1 MIKTYFLIAWRNVQK
16 SKIYSAINIIGLS
29 TGMAVALL
37 IGLWIWDEVSY
48 DDYFK
53 NKERLA
59 RIIATQ
65 TFNGETGSYPTT
77 VVPLENELRTKYGSD
92 IKRLSLISYNTN
104 ILAVGAKRISAS
116 GMWAGPDIT
125 EMLTLSMIRGSGES
139 FRDPSTILI
148 STSMA
153 KTLFADSDPIGQIVK
168 LDNRGELK
176 IGGVYEDLPKNTS
189 FFGTSY
195 LLPWFNKQNW
205 WNTQTDAWSNHGCEL
220 MVELNE
226 NTDIEKTNAKIKMI
240 TQEHGYVQSNELL
253 MLHPMDSWHLYSK
266 FENGQQAGGR
276 IQYVILFG
284 TIGFFVLL
292 LACINFMN
300 LSTARSE
307 KRAKEVGIRKTI
319 GSGRL
324 ELVIQFLSESMVM
337 SFFATVVAVVL
348 VSSTLP
354 FFNRLSDKVMT
365 MPWSNPAFWLI
376 TIAFTCIVS
385 LVAGSYPAFYLSSFQ
400 PIKVLKGTMVAGRF
414 SAIPRKVLVVLQFT
428 VSIVLIIGTVVVYRQ
443 VQFAKSRP
451 VGYDRDHLITI
462 KMNTPEIYAHYD
474 ALRADLIASGGA
486 IEMAESNSATTQIW
500 SNNSGMDWEGRP
512 ADLDPLFGTIAVTH
526 DFGKTIGWK
535 IVEGRDFSRSFNDTG
550 ALILN
555 EAALKITGIKNPVGK
570 KFRLVNKTEVI
581 VGIVK
586 DMVMS
591 SPFEPV
597 VPTIFHLQPGWV
609 KLVTVKINPGMNMQ
623 FALAKIES
631 VFKKYNPASPF
642 EYQFIDQEYGKK
654 FSEEERVGNLTTI
667 FAVLAIFISC
677 LGLYGLASFVA
688 EQRTREIGVR
698 KVLGASVFILWKLLS
713 KEFVL
718 LVTISCLIAVPVATY
733 FLRGWLNNYNYRTE
747 ISWWIFAIAILGALM
762 ITIVTISFQAIRA
775 ALANPVK
782 SLRMQ

>member
-1 MIKTYFLIAWRNVQK
+1 MQK

-53 NKERLA
+53 NKERLG
-59 RIIATQ
+59 RVIATQ

-77 VVPLENELRTKYGSD
+77 VVPLENELRTKYNSD

-104 ILAVGAKRISAS
+104 ILAVGEKRISAP

-125 EMLTLSMIRGSGES
+125 DMLTLNMVKGSGGS
-139 FRDPSTILI
+139 FSDPSTMLL
-148 STSMA
+148 SQSMA
-153 KTLFADSDPIGQIVK
+153 KTLFADEDPVGRMVK
-168 LDNRGELK
+168 IDNRTELK
-176 IGGVYEDLPKNTS
+176 VGGVYEDLPKNTT
-189 FFGTSY
+189 FFGKAY
-195 LLPWFNKQNW
+195 LLPWFNKLNR

-220 MVELNE
+220 VVELND
-226 NTDIEKTNAKIKMI
+226 NIDIEKTSAKIKMI
-240 TQEHGYVQSNELL
+240 TQDHGYVQSNELL

-276 IQYVILFG
+276 IQYVLLFG
-284 TIGFFVLL
+284 TIGCFVLL

-307 KRAKEVGIRKTI
+307 KRSKEVGIRKTI

-324 ELVIQFLSESMVM
+324 ELVVQFLSESMVM
-337 SFFATVVAVVL
+337 SFLATVVAIVL
-348 VSSTLP
+348 VQSSLP
-354 FFNRLSDKVMT
+354 FFNRVSYKAMI
-365 MPWSNPAFWLI
+365 MPWNNLVFWLI
-376 TIAFTCIVS
+376 TIGFTGIVS

-400 PIKVLKGTMVAGRF
+400 PIRVLKGNMVTGRLA
-414 SAIPRKVLVVLQFT
+414 AIPRKVLVVLQFT
-428 VSIVLIIGTVVVYRQ
+428 VSIVLIIGTIVVYRQ
-443 VQFAKSRP
+443 VKFAKSRP
-451 VGYDRDHLITI
+451 VGYERDHLISI

-486 IEMAESNSATTQIW
+486 VEMAESNSAPTQIF
-500 SNNSGMDWEGRP
+500 SNNNGMDWAGRP

-535 IVEGRDFSRSFNDTG
+535 IVEGRDFSRNFNDTG
-550 ALILN
+550 AFILN
-555 EAALKITGIKNPVGK
+555 EAAVKITGIKDPVGK
-570 KFRLVNKTEVI
+570 TMKWLGSDHKITGVVR
-581 VGIVK
+581 
-586 DMVMS
+586 DMIMD

-597 VPTIFHLQPGWV
+597 VPTVFHLQPGWV
-609 KLVTVKINPGMNMQ
+609 SLISVKINPGISMQ
-623 FALAKIES
+623 LALAEIES

-642 EYQFIDQEYGKK
+642 EYKFIDQQYGEK
-654 FSEEERVGNLTTI
+654 FSEEERIGNLTTI

-698 KVLGASVFILWKLLS
+698 KVLGASIFTLWKLLS

-718 LVTISCLIAVPVATY
+718 LVAISCFIAVPLAMY
-733 FLRGWLNNYNYRTE
+733 FLSGWLENYNYRTN
-747 ISWWIFAIAILGALM
+747 ISWWIFAVSILGALT
-762 ITIVTISFQAIRA
+762 ITMLTISFQAIKA

>member
-1 MIKTYFLIAWRNVQK
+1 MQK

-65 TFNGETGSYPTT
+65 TFNGETSSHSTT
-77 VVPLENELRTKYGSD
+77 VVPLENELRTKYSSD
-92 IKRLSLISYNTN
+92 LKRLSLISKNTN
-104 ILAVGAKRISAS
+104 ILAVGEKRISAS

-125 EMLTLSMIRGSGES
+125 DMLTLNMVKGSGVS
-139 FRDPSTILI
+139 FRDPSTMLL
-148 STSMA
+148 SKSMA
-153 KTLFADSDPIGQIVK
+153 KTLFADEDPIGQVVK
-168 LDNRGELK
+168 IDNRGELK
-176 IGGVYEDLPKNTS
+176 VGGVYEDLPKNTT
-189 FFGTSY
+189 FFETAY

-205 WNTQTDAWSNHGCEL
+205 WNTQTDAWSNHGCEII
-220 MVELNE
+220 VELNE
-226 NTDIEKTNAKIKMI
+226 NIDIEKTSAKIKMI
-240 TQEHGYVQSNELL
+240 TQDHGYVQSNELL

-276 IQYVILFG
+276 IQYVMLFG
-284 TIGFFVLL
+284 TIGLFVLL

-324 ELVIQFLSESMVM
+324 ELAVQFLCESMVM

-348 VSSTLP
+348 VHSSLP
-354 FFNRLSDKVMT
+354 FFNRLSDKAMT
-365 MPWSNPAFWLI
+365 MPWNNPVFWLI
-376 TIAFTCIVS
+376 TIGFTCIVS
-385 LVAGSYPAFYLSSFQ
+385 LVAGSYPAFYLSSFR
-400 PIKVLKGTMVAGRF
+400 PIRVLKGNMITARF
-414 SAIPRKVLVVLQFT
+414 AAIPRKVLVVLQFT
-428 VSIVLIIGTVVVYRQ
+428 VSIVLIIGTIVVYRQ
-443 VQFAKSRP
+443 VKFAKSRP
-451 VGYDRDHLITI
+451 VGYERDHLISI

-486 IEMAESNSATTQIW
+486 IEMAESNSAPTQIFF
-500 SNNSGMDWEGRP
+500 NNSGMDWPGRP

-535 IVEGRDFSRSFNDTG
+535 IVEGRDFSRNFNDTG

-555 EAALKITGIKNPVGK
+555 EAAVKVTGIKDPVGK
-570 KFRLVNKTEVI
+570 IFKLVNKNQVI
-581 VGIVK
+581 VGVVR
-586 DMVMS
+586 DMVMN
-591 SPFEPV
+591 SPFDPV

-609 KLVTVKINPGMNMQ
+609 HLVCVKINPEMNMQ
-623 FALAKIES
+623 LALAKIES
-631 VFKKYNPASPF
+631 IFKKYNPASPF
-642 EYQFIDQEYGKK
+642 EYKFTDQEYGEK

-698 KVLGASVFILWKLLS
+698 KVLGASIFTLWKLLS

-718 LVTISCLIAVPVATY
+718 LVTISCIIAVPLAMY
-733 FLRGWLNNYNYRTE
+733 FLSGWLENYNYRTD
-747 ISWWIFAIAILGALM
+747 ISWWIFAVSILGALM
-762 ITIVTISFQAIRA
+762 ITMVTISFQAIRA